1 MMYEKEFQAFTFT
14 AHQAF

>member
-1 MMYEKEFQAFTFT
+1 MMYEKEFQAFTLT